1 MLRNHLRVNFGKID
15 QTGWN
20 VDTDV
25 DSWAISYIAYHPV
38 LELMRVVFRSR
49 KYVMYE
55 YTAVNVDMANEFFSA
70 TEPRR
75 KTHIPRAR
83 SLGASFWKYIRLKRV
98 PYTRKVLEDVAAPNL
113 RSGRLRPDR

>member
-15 QTGWN
+15 QEGWN
-20 VDTDV
+20 VDDDV

-38 LELMRVVFRSR
+38 KELLRVVFRSR

-55 YTAVNVDMANEFFSA
+55 YKGVSVEEANRFFSA
-70 TEPRR
+70 TEPRK

-83 SLGASFWKYIRLKRV
+83 SLGASFWKYIRLERV
-98 PYTRKVLEDVAAPNL
+98 PYTRKVLDIKVDNI
-113 RSGRLRPDR
+113 RSGRTRPDR

>member
-49 KYVMYE
+49 KYVMY
-55 YTAVNVDMANEFFSA
+55 D
-70 TEPRR
+70 
-75 KTHIPRAR
+75 
-83 SLGASFWKYIRLKRV
+83 LLKKGFLIND
-98 PYTRKVLEDVAAPNL
+98 YLY
-113 RSGRLRPDR
+113 S